1 MEKSR
6 QYGNQIINVEKHN
19 LIEYLNDSDEG
30 YNYYGYYKD
39 KEKLFL
45 IWNKCMKD
53 MPHRVPEKTLN
64 FYRKSVQYGLIEQN
78 YTFVTQN
85 ISNAF
90 KYLEEGEYSHEPII
104 FKTFFFFF

>member
-1 MEKSR
+1 MYNRWYISYNAESYKNEIALKRNLLMEKSR

-53 MPHRVPEKTLN
+53 MPHRVPEK
-64 FYRKSVQYGLIEQN
+64 
-78 YTFVTQN
+78 
-85 ISNAF
+85 
-90 KYLEEGEYSHEPII
+90 H
-104 FKTFFFFF
+104 